1 MDMKKIYVV
10 YVYICIIV
18 KLFDY
23 VVSFYNIN
31 LVDKFDEG

>member
-1 MDMKKIYVV
+1 MLYMYIYV
-10 YVYICIIV
+10 V